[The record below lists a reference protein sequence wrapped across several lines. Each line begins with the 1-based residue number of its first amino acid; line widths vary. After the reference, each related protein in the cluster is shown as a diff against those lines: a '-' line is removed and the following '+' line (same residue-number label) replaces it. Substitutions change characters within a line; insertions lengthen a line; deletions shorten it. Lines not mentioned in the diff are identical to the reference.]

1 MTKVPVYDDGE
12 VIARVEYNSNLDF
25 WDGRNMTSGSLGRHL
40 GFTKLKKSGKYVLI
54 TGTNWEGEQPSAEI
68 VTADELIQAAART
81 GHLDDVYAAYPE
93 LKGALD
99 EEEVMI
105 APRKEV
111 EVEVVAFG
119 NGAHITLPK
128 DLIGRKIRYIVVID

>member
-1 MTKVPVYDDGE
+1 MAKVPVYENGE

-25 WDGRNMTSGSLGRHL
+25 WDGRNMTSGSMGRHL
-40 GFTKLKKSGKYVLI
+40 GFTKLTKSGKYVLI
-54 TGTNWEGEQPSAEI
+54 SGTQWDGEQDSAEV
-68 VTADELIQAAART
+68 VTAEDLIKAATRT

-99 EEEVMI
+99 EDEVAI
-105 APRKEV
+105 APRE
-111 EVEVVAFG
+111 EIEAEVVGFG

-128 DLIGRKIRYIVVID
+128 TLIGRKIRYVVVED

>member
-1 MTKVPVYDDGE
+1 MTKVPVYEDGE

-54 TGTNWEGEQPSAEI
+54 NGTNWEGEQPSAEV
-68 VTADELIQAAART
+68 VTMDELIKAATRT

-93 LKGALD
+93 LKGTLD
-99 EEEVMI
+99 EEEVAV
-105 APRKEV
+105 APRE
-111 EVEVVAFG
+111 EIEAEVVAFG

-128 DLIGRKIRYIVVID
+128 DLIGRRVRYTVIEG